1 MPDYTVK
8 ADVDSMLRADNDAG
22 IRTAI
27 GLGQTDAP
35 TFLAASLTGQ
45 SLTGTQATSLVD
57 LATTWLSTTG
67 TPTAI
72 KMNVIDTANVPTA
85 SLLMDLQV
93 GGVSKFSVRKDGLV
107 ALTSINLGGGA
118 YGGDANWFSV
128 AGLNLSSS
136 SYLSFG
142 AADIRVYRDAA
153 GILAQRN
160 GTAAQTFRVYDS
172 YDTAGTN
179 YERAT
184 FGFPTGTNTL
194 RIGTEQAGTG
204 ASQPIDFVTGGVVRM
219 TIQSGGNISIPNGL
233 FVTGNIVAGYLLKL
247 TALTVATLPAA
258 ASNAFPALVGV
269 SDATMTAALG
279 KGTTVVGG
287 GANKVIVMSD
297 GTNWVIL

>member
-1 MPDYTVK
+1 
-8 ADVDSMLRADNDAG
+8 
-22 IRTAI
+22 
-27 GLGQTDAP
+27 
-35 TFLAASLTGQ
+35 
-45 SLTGTQATSLVD
+45 
-57 LATTWLSTTG
+57 
-67 TPTAI
+67 
-72 KMNVIDTANVPTA
+72 
-85 SLLMDLQV
+85 
-93 GGVSKFSVRKDGLV
+93 
-107 ALTSINLGGGA
+107 
-118 YGGDANWFSV
+118 
-128 AGLNLSSS
+128 
-136 SYLSFG
+136 
-142 AADIRVYRDAA
+142 
-153 GILAQRN
+153 
-160 GTAAQTFRVYDS
+160 VYDS

-233 FVTGNIVAGYLLKL
+233 FVTGNIAVGYLLKL

-258 ASNAFPALVGV
+258 ASNAFPSLVGV